1 VVVYQPDNTSG
12 LRKILC
18 KEESVGYKY
27 IIYEKEGEIARI
39 IMNKPEKL
47 NSYTFIS
54 VGEDF
59 AEMLDAFKQAEND
72 DEIKVVIL
80 KGAGRC
86 FSAGQN
92 LARVGFVYGFGTGKG
107 ERRPSQRIRLK
118 MDKDGIA
125 EGFRTIFL
133 CRKLTIAQVH
143 GYALEAG
150 LMIAMLCD
158 FTIVADDA
166 MVGFPGQR
174 IGFAG
179 GGEHTFGH
187 LAMAV
192 GVKRALDLYITGRQI
207 SGKEAAEIG
216 LATRSVPPDRLEE
229 EVNTLAKQLCLLPRD
244 GIAIGKATRHLFYDR
259 LGFNDAFTYGYITHT
274 LFTNLHHEA
283 GEFNFFRE
291 RREKGARE
299 AFHEKDDRFSV

>member
-1 VVVYQPDNTSG
+1 MS
-12 LRKILC
+12 
-18 KEESVGYKY
+18 YKY
-27 IIYEKEGEIARI
+27 IIYEKEGEIAKI
-39 IMNKPEKL
+39 TLNKPDKL

-59 AEMLDAFKQAEND
+59 AEILHGFKEAEND
-72 DEIKVVIL
+72 DEVKVVIL

-92 LARVGFVYGFGTGKG
+92 LARVGFVYGFGTKGG

-118 MDKDGIA
+118 MDRDGIA
-125 EGFRTIFL
+125 DGFKSIFL
-133 CRKLTIAQVH
+133 CPKLTIAQVH

-158 FTIVADDA
+158 FFIVADDA

-187 LAMAV
+187 LVMTV
-192 GVKRALDLYITGRQI
+192 GMRRALDLYITGRQI
-207 SGKEAAEIG
+207 NGKEAEQIG
-216 LATRSVPPDRLEE
+216 LVTKSVPPGRLEE
-229 EVNTLAKQLCLLPRD
+229 EVNGLAKDLCLLPRD

-259 LGFNDAFTYGYITHT
+259 MGLNDAFTYGYITHT
-274 LFTNLHHEA
+274 LFTNLQHEA

-291 RREKGARE
+291 RREKGARQ
-299 AFHEKDDRFSV
+299 AFHEKDDRFAGLA

>member
-1 VVVYQPDNTSG
+1 MS
-12 LRKILC
+12 
-18 KEESVGYKY
+18 YKY
-27 IIYEKEGEIARI
+27 IIYEKEGEIAKI
-39 IMNKPEKL
+39 TLNKPDKL

-59 AEMLDAFKQAEND
+59 AEILHGFKEAEND
-72 DEIKVVIL
+72 DEVKVVIL

-92 LARVGFVYGFGTGKG
+92 LSRVGFVYGFGTKG
-107 ERRPSQRIRLK
+107 EERRPSQRIRLK
-118 MDKDGIA
+118 MDRDGIA
-125 EGFRTIFL
+125 DGFKSIFL
-133 CRKLTIAQVH
+133 CPKLTIAQVH

-158 FTIVADDA
+158 FFIVADDA

-187 LAMAV
+187 LVMTV
-192 GVKRALDLYITGRQI
+192 GMRRALDLYITGRQI
-207 SGKEAAEIG
+207 NGKEAEQIG
-216 LATRSVPPDRLEE
+216 LVTKSVPPGRLEE
-229 EVNTLAKQLCLLPRD
+229 EVNGLAKDLCLLPRD

-259 LGFNDAFTYGYITHT
+259 MGLNDAFTYGYITHT
-274 LFTNLHHEA
+274 LFTNLQHEP

-291 RREKGARE
+291 RREKGARQ
-299 AFHEKDDRFSV
+299 AFHEKDDRFAGLT

>member
-1 VVVYQPDNTSG
+1 MS
-12 LRKILC
+12 
-18 KEESVGYKY
+18 YKY
-27 IIYEKEGEIARI
+27 IIYEKEGEIAKI
-39 IMNKPEKL
+39 TLNKPDKL

-59 AEMLDAFKQAEND
+59 AEILHGFREAEND
-72 DEIKVVIL
+72 DEVKVIIL

-92 LARVGFVYGFGTGKG
+92 LARVGFVYGFSEEKGTK
-107 ERRPSQRIRLK
+107 RPSQRIRLK
-118 MDKDGIA
+118 MDRDGIA
-125 EGFRTIFL
+125 DGFKSIFL
-133 CRKLTIAQVH
+133 CPKLTIAQVH

-150 LMIAMLCD
+150 LMIAMMCD
-158 FTIVADDA
+158 FFIVADDA

-187 LAMAV
+187 LMMAV
-192 GVKRALDLYITGRQI
+192 GMRRALDLYITGRQI
-207 SGKEAAEIG
+207 NGKEAEQIG
-216 LATRSVPPDRLEE
+216 LATKSVPADKLEE
-229 EVNTLAKQLCLLPRD
+229 EVNNLAKDLCLLPRD

-259 LGFNDAFTYGYITHT
+259 MGLNDSFTYAYITHT
-274 LFTNLHHEA
+274 IFTNLRHEP

-291 RREKGARE
+291 RREKGAKQ
-299 AFHEKDDRFSV
+299 AFHEKDDRFST